1 MHLSSF
7 DANHIARPRE
17 QELGGIEESVEE
29 EGGIAEGQTTDDETG
44 YHVMTDITDDDQMTT
59 SG

>member
-1 MHLSSF
+1 M
-7 DANHIARPRE
+7 D
-17 QELGGIEESVEE
+17 GIEESVEE

-44 YHVMTDITDDDQMTT
+44 FNVMTNITDDDQMTT